1 MKRLVVLHGALGSAH
16 QFEPL
21 RAALPGVDVHVLEFH
36 GHGSAPDVAD
46 PWTIDLFAHQLED
59 LLENF
64 HEDLHEDPH
73 KVLSVFGYSMGGYVA
88 IRLAQRR
95 PDLISR
101 ILTLGTK
108 LDWSPEG
115 AAKEIK
121 MLNADVIE
129 QKVPAFAADLQRRH
143 GSDHWRTVLTKT
155 AELMVDLG
163 AQPVLTEQN
172 VADLTVPVRFGIGD
186 RDEMVTLEETIR
198 FYRATPQAQL
208 TVLPG
213 TRHPIEKV
221 NLDLLI
227 PEIER
232 FLLA

>member
-21 RAALPGVDVHVLEFH
+21 RAALPGVDIHVLEFH
-36 GHGSAPDVAD
+36 GHGSAPDVEA

-59 LLENF
+59 LLEDLLS
-64 HEDLHEDPH
+64 DLHEVPH
-73 KVLSVFGYSMGGYVA
+73 VVFGYSMGGYVA

-143 GSDHWRTVLTKT
+143 GADRWRTVLAKT

-163 AQPVLTEQN
+163 AQPVLTEHN
-172 VADLTVPVRFGIGD
+172 VADVTVPVRYGIGD
-186 RDEMVTLEETIR
+186 RDEMVTQEETIR